1 MRTIELK
8 TPVKKGDR
16 EVHELTFA
24 EPTVRHMLATD
35 RHESKEAYAADLSLT
50 AALTNEPESLLS
62 EMAPEDWARVKIVLA
77 EVYMRFAGVDPSNA
91 EEVLYGPPATGEQA
105 SPKS

>member
-1 MRTIELK
+1 MRTIDLK
-8 TPVKKGDR
+8 TPVKKGER

-35 RHESKEAYAADLSLT
+35 RHESKEAYAADLSLA
-50 AALTNEPESLLS
+50 AALTGEPESMLA
-62 EMAPEDWARVKIVLA
+62 EMTPEDWAQVRVVLA
-77 EVYMRFAGVDPSNA
+77 EVYMRFMGVDQSKA
-91 EEVLYGPPATGEQA
+91 EEALSSPPVTGETP

>member
-8 TPVKKGDR
+8 TPVKKGER

-35 RHESKEAYAADLSLT
+35 RHETKEAYASDLSLA
-50 AALTNEPESLLS
+50 AALTNEPESLLG
-62 EMAPEDWARVKIVLA
+62 EMTPEDWARVKIVLA

-91 EEVLYGPPATGEQA
+91 EEVLYGPPATGE
-105 SPKS
+105 

>member
-35 RHESKEAYAADLSLT
+35 RHEDKDSYSADLSLT